1 MRGELAHGSGFI
13 YIVQQSVCDLH
24 LMGVCCSHP
33 VCQSKTLGCFE
44 MFVSCFATC
53 VYPHVMPTC
62 YESLFISV
70 SAELHTLTVI
80 LLMSPENYSSIYP
93 SYCHFSGLLTDTVK
107 GSGSQSSSFL
117 YSYFPQVLTVREQEK
132 EGRGKGPG
140 EERSRP
146 RSASSW
152 YEVENKSLF
161 S

>member
-1 MRGELAHGSGFI
+1 
-13 YIVQQSVCDLH
+13 
-24 LMGVCCSHP
+24 
-33 VCQSKTLGCFE
+33 

-70 SAELHTLTVI
+70 SAELHTLSMI
-80 LLMSPENYSSIYP
+80 LLMSPENYSCIYP

-107 GSGSQSSSFL
+107 GSQSSNFL

-140 EERSRP
+140 EERSHP

>member
-1 MRGELAHGSGFI
+1 
-13 YIVQQSVCDLH
+13 
-24 LMGVCCSHP
+24 
-33 VCQSKTLGCFE
+33 

-70 SAELHTLTVI
+70 SAELHTLSMI
-80 LLMSPENYSSIYP
+80 LLMSPENYSCIYP

-107 GSGSQSSSFL
+107 GSGSQSSNFL

-140 EERSRP
+140 EERSHP

>member
-1 MRGELAHGSGFI
+1 
-13 YIVQQSVCDLH
+13 
-24 LMGVCCSHP
+24 
-33 VCQSKTLGCFE
+33 

-70 SAELHTLTVI
+70 SAELHTLSMI
-80 LLMSPENYSSIYP
+80 LLMSPENYSCIYP

-152 YEVENKSLF
+152 YEVEINPSFPNSQTIPKLEQNRNHQRLRVSSAMENSIKIVSGWWKERRYF
-161 S
+161 

>member
-1 MRGELAHGSGFI
+1 MHIAQASSTLCNNQCVICILWGYVVHIRCVSQKHWDVLKCLFPAL
-13 YIVQQSVCDLH
+13 Q
-24 LMGVCCSHP
+24 P
-33 VCQSKTLGCFE
+33 VFTLT
-44 MFVSCFATC
+44 SC
-53 VYPHVMPTC
+53 PPVMN
-62 YESLFISV
+62 LFISV